1 MKRVYLNDRGVH
13 LWWNKF
19 YNEVLCSKKEDPPFI
34 LDEVLAPYNCRYGH
48 IPGYF
53 DDDDYLEF
61 KTENDYLMF
70 VLRWS

>member
-19 YNEVLCSKKEDPPFI
+19 YNEVCEKGGIPTPIND
-34 LDEVLAPYNCRYGH
+34 DLAPYNCRYGH